1 MASFLN
7 TLRVNFLYVDK
18 YTFGRTWVYP
28 EETIPY
34 GMLRYILQGSAVF
47 SINEKAFT
55 VQQNDVVYIPE
66 GCRLSCRALEDNFSF
81 ISIRFNLSL
90 HMEQE
95 EILTGFFGV
104 SLVTHCETNREKIL
118 ECFYQVLQNAISKSP
133 AKIFAIHGNLELILA
148 CLSEHG
154 ETGTQDSEIPYT
166 VYDVDAIRHRAMKS
180 NIITDPRIQTV
191 MDYLAHHPTESL
203 QTEQLCGIANMSETS
218 LRRNFK
224 KHTGKTLGDFLKELR
239 MVTAARKLLVTDERI
254 STIAYE
260 LGFEDANYFSRRFKE
275 TYGVSPQQY
284 RKSAN

>member
-34 GMLRYILQGSAVF
+34 GMLRYILQGSATF
-47 SINEKAFT
+47 SINEKTFT
-55 VQQNDVVYIPE
+55 VRTDDVVYIPE
-66 GCRLSCRALEDNFSF
+66 GCRLSCSALEDNFSF

-90 HMEQE
+90 HLEQE
-95 EILTGFFGV
+95 EILSGFFGIP
-104 SLVTHCETNREKIL
+104 LVTPCQTIREKIL
-118 ECFYQVLQNAISKSP
+118 ECFHQVLQNALRKSHG
-133 AKIFAIHGNLELILA
+133 KIFAIHGNLELILA
-148 CLSEHG
+148 YLCEHSESG
-154 ETGTQDSEIPYT
+154 AQEDEIPYT
-166 VYDVDAIRHRAMKS
+166 VYDVDAIRQRAMKS
-180 NIITDPRIQTV
+180 TMIIDPRIQTV
-191 MDYLAHHPTESL
+191 IDYLAHHPTEGL
-203 QTEQLCGIANMSETS
+203 QTEQLCNIANMSETS

-224 KHTGKTLGDFLKELR
+224 KHTGKTLGDFLNELK
-239 MVTAARKLLVTDERI
+239 MVTAARRLLVTDERI
-254 STIAYE
+254 SAIAYE